1 MMTMMTTTAMM
12 IIIVKALY
20 AFSVKSTEM
29 AVHLVKPGMLKITA
43 DWVGGTS
50 YIVSLIHLWFSNAQ
64 KMAHGM
70 HT

>member
-1 MMTMMTTTAMM
+1 MTMMTTTAMM

-43 DWVGGTS
+43 DCGWHELHSFANTS
-50 YIVSLIHLWFSNAQ
+50 VVF
-64 KMAHGM
+64 
-70 HT
+70 